1 MRLHTCSF
9 VTSVQYVIE
18 SICGSS
24 LLRSSSPPP
33 DVLAKKVMHLHQKA
47 LVYRGIMNR
56 AKAVSD
62 SYERLMHSHQGE
74 REMYQG
80 GGRGEC
86 QWLTA
91 VGCDECC
98 MCDKCCQ
105 YCQCV

>member
-1 MRLHTCSF
+1 MWKW
-9 VTSVQYVIE
+9 
-18 SICGSS
+18 SS
-24 LLRSSSPPP
+24 ALLPPP
-33 DVLAKKVMHLHQKA
+33 PPPPLDVLAKKVIHLHQKA

-62 SYERLMHSHQGE
+62 SYEKLMHSHQGE
-74 REMYQG
+74 REMYQEG
-80 GGRGEC
+80 GEGER

-105 YCQCV
+105 CVKSAVCVCDKCCQCV